1 MNRKMKITRFGI
13 YLLLWIILTFLLLFL
28 YYDANAPFLQQF
40 FATLLITS
48 FTSLPAYYA
57 AKVLVPRFLY
67 LKRIRTFIWSIV
79 LTAMANTLLT
89 YIIGGG
95 IYALVSGKPLFSD
108 ISYMLVIIPPLFII
122 NCIVIGISSAIQI
135 ISDRFGMEQHLH
147 EVENEKVSNE
157 LAFLRAQ
164 INPHFLFNVLNTI
177 YFQIHKENVE
187 ARDSIEKFS
196 EMLRYQLYE
205 CNTDM
210 IDISKELAY
219 IENYVSI
226 QKLRMEPGTDLQ
238 LKLPDEIVAF
248 KIAPLLILPLVEN
261 AFKYIS
267 HYKDASQN
275 KLHISI
281 YSEQDSLLVVNILN
295 TLSSPDGTI
304 KLSGSKGLGLK
315 NMERRLE
322 LLYPGKYILT
332 QQRTET
338 TFETTLKISYHD

>member
-1 MNRKMKITRFGI
+1 MNRKMKITRVAI

-28 YYDANAPFLQQF
+28 YYDANASFLQQF

-67 LKRIRTFIWSIV
+67 SKRISTFIWSIV
-79 LTAMANTLLT
+79 LTALATTLLT

-108 ISYMLVIIPPLFII
+108 ISYIIVILPPLFII

-147 EVENEKVSNE
+147 KVENEKVNNE

-177 YFQIHKENVE
+177 YFQIHKENIE
-187 ARDSIEKFS
+187 ARNSIEKFS

-210 IDISKELAY
+210 IDITKELAY

-238 LKLPDEIVAF
+238 LKLPDEIGSL

-267 HYKDASQN
+267 HHKDVSQN

-281 YSEQDSLLVVNILN
+281 SSEQDSFLVINIFN
-295 TLSSPDGTI
+295 TLNSPDE
-304 KLSGSKGLGLK
+304 KNQLLGSKGLGLK

-322 LLYPGKYILT
+322 LLYPGKHSLT
-332 QQRTET
+332 TKRTET
-338 TFETTLKISYHD
+338 TYETTLKIRYDD